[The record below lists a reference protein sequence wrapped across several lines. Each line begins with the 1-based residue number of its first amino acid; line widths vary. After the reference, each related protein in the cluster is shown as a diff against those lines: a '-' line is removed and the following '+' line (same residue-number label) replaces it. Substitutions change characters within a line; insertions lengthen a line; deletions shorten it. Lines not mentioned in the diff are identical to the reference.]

1 MENNNIIS
9 NETIIEGRRTGKAP
23 ARGHEKMLNA
33 SNYLKATMAVP
44 DEFNIWANRVPFP
57 ERTFGNISVGDCTR
71 ASQAILQM
79 RSERL
84 EQRRTINITD
94 AEVLRVYYEMTGRL
108 YGGGDTGAY
117 ELDALNE
124 WRRPDYTFKDA
135 NGHPYTIDAF
145 TRINQSNLLEVK
157 QSLYVSQ
164 VHGIKFCMNLP
175 LAFSNMPVQNWD
187 IPEGQSLTG
196 IWTPGS
202 WGGHSMTATGY
213 KRGGILW
220 PTTWDTP
227 DGFISWRAF
236 AAYCDES
243 YLVIDSINAW
253 KKKRAISKLIDLTA
267 IKNDVNAVSSYP
279 IAA

>member
-1 MENNNIIS
+1 MENNSENVIIP
-9 NETIIEGRRTGKAP
+9 GRRTGKAP
-23 ARGHEKMLNA
+23 ARGHVKMLNA
-33 SNYLKATMAVP
+33 VNYLDVTKEIP
-44 DEFNIWANRVPFP
+44 DEFEPWKKRTKFP
-57 ERTFGNISVGDCTR
+57 IRSFGNIENGDCTR

-84 EQRRTINITD
+84 EQRRTIDIAD

-117 ELDALNE
+117 EMDALNE
-124 WRRPDYTFKDA
+124 WRRPETTFKDSK
-135 NGHPYTIDAF
+135 GRPFTIDAF
-145 TRINQSNLLEVK
+145 TRINQTNIDEVK
-157 QSLYVSQ
+157 RSLYVSQ
-164 VHGIKFCMNLP
+164 TFGIKFCMNLP
-175 LAFSNMPVQNWD
+175 YAFADMPISMWD
-187 IPEGQSLTG
+187 IPEGQPLTG
-196 IWTPGS
+196 IWRPGT
-202 WGGHSMTATGY
+202 WGGHSMTTVGY
-213 KRGGILW
+213 TKMGIVW

-227 DGFISWRAF
+227 DGFITWRAF

-253 KKKRAISKLIDLTA
+253 KKKRAIANIIDLTA